1 MKTKLLHP
9 IARLLLAILMCLPI
23 CGSHAFAQEAES
35 YAVFDE
41 ATNTLTFKH
50 DTNKPTGAFALNEGD
65 NAPGWYKSNGYVSNA
80 NTIEKVVFDASF
92 ANARP
97 TSCCKWFFG
106 CTDLT
111 TIEGIEY
118 LNTENVTEMSG
129 MFCGCKALTML
140 DVSKFDTKNVQSM
153 SSMFWGCHALTTLD
167 ISNFDTQNVTEMS
180 GMFDG
185 CSALTTI
192 YASDKFVTTAC
203 KYDYNMFKGCTNL
216 VGAVPYDEY
225 KIGKEMANY
234 TTGYFTDIASKIAES
249 YAVFDKA
256 TNTLTFKHDTK
267 KPDGAFALNEGDN
280 APGWYKSNDDGSN
293 ANIIKKVVFDASFA
307 NARPTNCH
315 LWFYG
320 CKNLTTIEGIEY
332 LNTENVTSMS
342 LMFSGCSA
350 LTTLNLS
357 NFDTQSVTNMTGMF
371 SDCRALTT
379 LDVSNFN
386 TQNVTDMSF
395 MFFNCSAIT
404 TLDIA
409 KFDTKNVTD
418 MSFMFCS
425 DPALTTI
432 YASDKFVTTAC
443 KEDRNMF
450 TSCDNLVGAV
460 PYDENK
466 VGKEM
471 ANYTTGYFTD
481 IASKVAESYAVF
493 DEATNTLTFKHD
505 TQKPY
510 GAFALNEVE
519 NAPGWYKPND
529 DGSNANII
537 KKVVFDASFAN
548 ARPTSCCEWFNGCT
562 DLTTIEG
569 IEYLNTENVT
579 DMSGM
584 FWGCAALT
592 TLDVSHFDTQNVTN
606 MSYMFSDCS
615 ALTTLDVSNFNTQN
629 VTNMYYMFSNCS
641 ALTTL
646 DVSNFNT
653 QNVTDM
659 SGMFSDCRALTT
671 LDVSNFNTQ
680 NVTDMSYMFF
690 NCSAITT
697 LDIANFDTKNV
708 TDMSYMFYNCSALK
722 TLDVSNF
729 DTQNVTDMSWM
740 FYNNSAL
747 TTIYASDKFVTTACK
762 EDRNMFTSC
771 DNLVGAVTYNE
782 NKVGK
787 EMANYTTGYFTD
799 KASKVA
805 ESYAVFDEATNTLTF
820 KHDTKKPYGAFA
832 LNEGKNAPGWYKP
845 DGNRDNANII
855 KKVVFDASFANARP
869 TSCYEWFYRCGYLTD
884 IEGIE
889 YLNTEN
895 VTNMSEM
902 FSNCWALTTL
912 DLSNFDTKNVT
923 NMSYMFSNC
932 FALTTL
938 NVSNFDTQNVTDMS
952 NMFGSCYELT
962 TLDVSNFDTQNV
974 TNMGGM
980 FRGCGA
986 LKTLDVSHFDTQ
998 NVTNMSEMFMGCSAL
1013 TTLDISSFD
1022 TKNVTD
1028 MSNMFWGC
1036 AALTTLDVSNFDTQ
1050 NVTNMSWMFSYDT
1063 ALTTIYASD
1072 KFVTTAC
1079 KEDRNMFTS
1088 CDNLVGAV
1096 PYNENKVGKE
1106 MANYTTGYFTD
1117 KAATGIDAPTV
1128 SDDTAA
1134 EYYDLQG
1141 RRLNA
1146 PQKGVNIVKRGKKTT
1161 KMLVK

>member
-9 IARLLLAILMCLPI
+9 IARLLLAILMYLPI
-23 CGSHAFAQEAES
+23 YGSHAFAQEAES
-35 YAVFDE
+35 YAVFDK

-249 YAVFDKA
+249 YAVFDEA
-256 TNTLTFKHDTK
+256 TNTLTFKHDTN
-267 KPDGAFALNEGDN
+267 KPDGAFALNEGEN
-280 APGWYKSNDDGSN
+280 LPNWYRTDFYGNNSLS
-293 ANIIKKVVFDASFA
+293 IKKVVFDASFA
-307 NARPTNCH
+307 NARPTSCYRWFFNCK
-315 LWFYG
+315 Y
-320 CKNLTTIEGIEY
+320 LTTIEGIEY
-332 LNTENVTSMS
+332 LNTENVTNMS
-342 LMFSGCSA
+342 GMFWGCAALTTLDVSHFDTQNVTDMSYMFSSCSA
-350 LTTLNLS
+350 LTTLDVSKFDTKNVTNMSYMFSNCKALTILDVSKFDTKNVTNMSYMFSSCSALTTLDVSKFDTKNVTDMNYMFYQCSVLTTLDVS
-357 NFDTQSVTNMTGMF
+357 NFDTKNVTDMDGMF
-371 SDCRALTT
+371 CDCDALTT
-379 LDVSNFN
+379 LDVSNFDTRN
-386 TQNVTDMSF
+386 VTNMNSMFYSCSALTTLDLSNFDTQNVTNMSY
-395 MFFNCSAIT
+395 MFSNCPALT
-404 TLDIA
+404 TLDVSN
-409 KFDTKNVTD
+409 FDTKNVTD
-418 MSFMFCS
+418 MSWMFS
-425 DPALTTI
+425 FNPALTTI

-443 KEDRNMF
+443 EFDDCMF
-450 TSCDNLVGAV
+450 EECANLVGAV

-505 TQKPY
+505 TNKPD
-510 GAFALNEVE
+510 GAFALNEGE
-519 NAPGWYKPND
+519 NLPGWYKFD
-529 DGSNANII
+529 DNNHSHNANII
-537 KKVVFDASFAN
+537 KKVIFDASFAN
-548 ARPTSCCEWFNGCT
+548 ARPTSCYNWFYGCT
-562 DLTTIEG
+562 YLTTIEG

-579 DMSGM
+579 
-584 FWGCAALT
+584 
-592 TLDVSHFDTQNVTN
+592 N
-606 MSYMFSDCS
+606 MSWMFSECS
-615 ALTTLDVSNFNTQN
+615 ALTTLDVSNFDTKNVMEMSYMFGSCTKLKTLDVSSFNTQN
-629 VTNMYYMFSNCS
+629 VTDMNWMFSYCSVLTTLDLSNFDTKNVTDMSGMFSNCS

-646 DVSNFNT
+646 DLSSFET

-659 SGMFSDCRALTT
+659 SRMFKD
-671 LDVSNFNTQ
+671 
-680 NVTDMSYMFF
+680 
-690 NCSAITT
+690 
-697 LDIANFDTKNV
+697 
-708 TDMSYMFYNCSALK
+708 CSALT

-729 DTQNVTDMSWM
+729 DTQNVTDMSRM
-740 FYNNSAL
+740 FNDCSALTTLDVSNFDTQNVTDMSRMFKSCSAL
-747 TTIYASDKFVTTACK
+747 TTIYASDKFVTTACE
-762 EDRNMFTSC
+762 EDENMFAEC
-771 DNLVGAVTYNE
+771 ANLVGAI
-782 NKVGK
+782 
-787 EMANYTTGYFTD
+787 
-799 KASKVA
+799 
-805 ESYAVFDEATNTLTF
+805 
-820 KHDTKKPYGAFA
+820 PY
-832 LNEGKNAPGWYKP
+832 
-845 DGNRDNANII
+845 D
-855 KKVVFDASFANARP
+855 
-869 TSCYEWFYRCGYLTD
+869 
-884 IEGIE
+884 
-889 YLNTEN
+889 
-895 VTNMSEM
+895 
-902 FSNCWALTTL
+902 
-912 DLSNFDTKNVT
+912 
-923 NMSYMFSNC
+923 
-932 FALTTL
+932 
-938 NVSNFDTQNVTDMS
+938 
-952 NMFGSCYELT
+952 
-962 TLDVSNFDTQNV
+962 
-974 TNMGGM
+974 
-980 FRGCGA
+980 
-986 LKTLDVSHFDTQ
+986 
-998 NVTNMSEMFMGCSAL
+998 
-1013 TTLDISSFD
+1013 
-1022 TKNVTD
+1022 
-1028 MSNMFWGC
+1028 
-1036 AALTTLDVSNFDTQ
+1036 
-1050 NVTNMSWMFSYDT
+1050 
-1063 ALTTIYASD
+1063 
-1072 KFVTTAC
+1072 
-1079 KEDRNMFTS
+1079 
-1088 CDNLVGAV
+1088 
-1096 PYNENKVGKE
+1096 ENKVGKE

>member
-50 DTNKPTGAFALNEGD
+50 DTNKPAGAFALNEG
-65 NAPGWYKSNGYVSNA
+65 K
-80 NTIEKVVFDASF
+80 
-92 ANARP
+92 
-97 TSCCKWFFG
+97 
-106 CTDLT
+106 
-111 TIEGIEY
+111 
-118 LNTENVTEMSG
+118 
-129 MFCGCKALTML
+129 
-140 DVSKFDTKNVQSM
+140 
-153 SSMFWGCHALTTLD
+153 
-167 ISNFDTQNVTEMS
+167 
-180 GMFDG
+180 
-185 CSALTTI
+185 
-192 YASDKFVTTAC
+192 
-203 KYDYNMFKGCTNL
+203 
-216 VGAVPYDEY
+216 
-225 KIGKEMANY
+225 
-234 TTGYFTDIASKIAES
+234 
-249 YAVFDKA
+249 
-256 TNTLTFKHDTK
+256 
-267 KPDGAFALNEGDN
+267 N

-443 KEDRNMF
+443 EVDENMF
-450 TSCDNLVGAV
+450 AECVNLVGAV
-460 PYDENK
+460 PYNENK
-466 VGKEM
+466 LGKEM

-505 TQKPY
+505 TKKPA
-510 GAFALNEVE
+510 GAFALNEGE
-519 NAPGWYKPND
+519 NLPGWYKFD
-529 DGSNANII
+529 DNNHSHNANII
-537 KKVVFDASFAN
+537 KKVIFDTSFAN
-548 ARPTSCCEWFNGCT
+548 ARPTSCYNWFYGCT

-579 DMSGM
+579 
-584 FWGCAALT
+584 
-592 TLDVSHFDTQNVTN
+592 N
-606 MSYMFSDCS
+606 MSWMFSECS
-615 ALTTLDVSNFNTQN
+615 ALTTLDVSNFDTKNVMEMSYMFGSCTKLKTLDVSSFNTQN
-629 VTNMYYMFSNCS
+629 VTDMNWMFSYCSVLTTLDLSNFDTKNVTDMNGMFSNCS

-646 DVSNFNT
+646 DLSSFKT

-659 SGMFSDCRALTT
+659 SRMFKD
-671 LDVSNFNTQ
+671 
-680 NVTDMSYMFF
+680 
-690 NCSAITT
+690 
-697 LDIANFDTKNV
+697 
-708 TDMSYMFYNCSALK
+708 CSALT

-729 DTQNVTDMSWM
+729 DTQNVTDMSRM
-740 FYNNSAL
+740 FNDCSAL
-747 TTIYASDKFVTTACK
+747 TTIYASDKFVTTACE
-762 EDRNMFTSC
+762 EDENMFAEC
-771 DNLVGAVTYNE
+771 ANLVGAIPYDE
-782 NKVGK
+782 NK
-787 EMANYTTGYFTD
+787 M
-799 KASKVA
+799 
-805 ESYAVFDEATNTLTF
+805 
-820 KHDTKKPYGAFA
+820 
-832 LNEGKNAPGWYKP
+832 
-845 DGNRDNANII
+845 
-855 KKVVFDASFANARP
+855 
-869 TSCYEWFYRCGYLTD
+869 
-884 IEGIE
+884 
-889 YLNTEN
+889 
-895 VTNMSEM
+895 
-902 FSNCWALTTL
+902 
-912 DLSNFDTKNVT
+912 
-923 NMSYMFSNC
+923 
-932 FALTTL
+932 
-938 NVSNFDTQNVTDMS
+938 
-952 NMFGSCYELT
+952 
-962 TLDVSNFDTQNV
+962 
-974 TNMGGM
+974 
-980 FRGCGA
+980 
-986 LKTLDVSHFDTQ
+986 
-998 NVTNMSEMFMGCSAL
+998 
-1013 TTLDISSFD
+1013 
-1022 TKNVTD
+1022 
-1028 MSNMFWGC
+1028 
-1036 AALTTLDVSNFDTQ
+1036 
-1050 NVTNMSWMFSYDT
+1050 
-1063 ALTTIYASD
+1063 
-1072 KFVTTAC
+1072 
-1079 KEDRNMFTS
+1079 
-1088 CDNLVGAV
+1088 
-1096 PYNENKVGKE
+1096 GKE

>member
-50 DTNKPTGAFALNEGD
+50 DTNKPTGAFALNEGY

-249 YAVFDKA
+249 YAVFDEA
-256 TNTLTFKHDTK
+256 TNTLTFKHDTN
-267 KPDGAFALNEGDN
+267 KPYGAFALNEGDN
-280 APGWYKSNDDGSN
+280 APGWYKPNNDGSN

-307 NARPTNCH
+307 NARPTSCYK
-315 LWFYG
+315 WFYD
-320 CKNLTTIEGIEY
+320 CTNLTTIEGIEY
-332 LNTENVTSMS
+332 LNTENVTNMGW
-342 LMFSGCSA
+342 MFSNCEA
-350 LTTLNLS
+350 LTILDVS
-357 NFDTQSVTNMTGMF
+357 NFDTKNVTNMRYMF
-371 SDCRALTT
+371 SICFALTT
-379 LDVSNFN
+379 LDVSNFD
-386 TQNVTDMSF
+386 TQNVTNMSN
-395 MFFNCSAIT
+395 MFSDCSALT
-404 TLDIA
+404 TLDLSN
-409 KFDTKNVTD
+409 FDTKNVTD
-418 MSFMFCS
+418 MSWMFS
-425 DPALTTI
+425 FDTALITI
-432 YASDKFVTTAC
+432 YASNKFVTTAC
-443 KEDRNMF
+443 EKGQNMF
-450 TSCDNLVGAV
+450 KDCTNLVGAV

-466 VGKEM
+466 RGKEM
-471 ANYTTGYFTD
+471 ANCTTGYFTD

-505 TQKPY
+505 TNKPA
-510 GAFALNEVE
+510 GAFALNEIE

-584 FWGCAALT
+584 FWGCRALT

-606 MSYMFSDCS
+606 MSYMLSDCS
-615 ALTTLDVSNFNTQN
+615 ALTTLDVSHLDTQN
-629 VTNMYYMFSNCS
+629 VTNMYYMFSGCS

-659 SGMFSDCRALTT
+659 SGMFSDCSALTT
-671 LDVSNFNTQ
+671 LDVSNLNTQ

-690 NCSAITT
+690 YCSAITT

-708 TDMSYMFYNCSALK
+708 TDMSYMFNDCSALK

-740 FYNNSAL
+740 FYDCKAL
-747 TTIYASDKFVTTACK
+747 TTIYTSDKFVTTACEK
-762 EDRNMFTSC
+762 DKNMFADCT
-771 DNLVGAVTYNE
+771 
-782 NKVGK
+782 
-787 EMANYTTGYFTD
+787 
-799 KASKVA
+799 
-805 ESYAVFDEATNTLTF
+805 
-820 KHDTKKPYGAFA
+820 
-832 LNEGKNAPGWYKP
+832 
-845 DGNRDNANII
+845 
-855 KKVVFDASFANARP
+855 
-869 TSCYEWFYRCGYLTD
+869 
-884 IEGIE
+884 
-889 YLNTEN
+889 
-895 VTNMSEM
+895 
-902 FSNCWALTTL
+902 
-912 DLSNFDTKNVT
+912 
-923 NMSYMFSNC
+923 
-932 FALTTL
+932 
-938 NVSNFDTQNVTDMS
+938 
-952 NMFGSCYELT
+952 
-962 TLDVSNFDTQNV
+962 
-974 TNMGGM
+974 
-980 FRGCGA
+980 
-986 LKTLDVSHFDTQ
+986 
-998 NVTNMSEMFMGCSAL
+998 
-1013 TTLDISSFD
+1013 
-1022 TKNVTD
+1022 
-1028 MSNMFWGC
+1028 
-1036 AALTTLDVSNFDTQ
+1036 
-1050 NVTNMSWMFSYDT
+1050 
-1063 ALTTIYASD
+1063 
-1072 KFVTTAC
+1072 
-1079 KEDRNMFTS
+1079 
-1088 CDNLVGAV
+1088 NLVGAV
-1096 PYNENKVGKE
+1096 PYDENKVGKE

-1161 KMLVK
+1161 KVLVK

>member
-50 DTNKPTGAFALNEGD
+50 DTNKPAGAFALNEGD
-65 NAPGWYKSNGYVSNA
+65 NAPGWYKPNDDGSNA
-80 NTIEKVVFDASF
+80 NIIKKVVFDASF

-97 TSCCKWFFG
+97 TSCYEWFFG

-118 LNTENVTEMSG
+118 LNTENVTDMSG
-129 MFCGCKALTML
+129 MFYGCSALTTL
-140 DVSKFDTKNVQSM
+140 DVSNFDTKNVTNM
-153 SSMFWGCHALTTLD
+153 SNMFHWCLALTTLDVSNFDTKNVTNMRGMFYNCHALTTLNV
-167 ISNFDTQNVTEMS
+167 SNFDTQNVTNMS
-180 GMFDG
+180 NMFSV
-185 CSALTTI
+185 CSALTTLDVSNFDTKNVTDMSWMFSFNPALTTI

-203 KYDYNMFKGCTNL
+203 EKGQNMFKDCANL
-216 VGAVPYDEY
+216 VGAIPYDEN
-225 KIGKEMANY
+225 KVGKEMANY
-234 TTGYFTDIASKIAES
+234 TTGYFTDIASKVVES
-249 YAVFDKA
+249 YAVFDEA
-256 TNTLTFKHDTK
+256 TNTLTFKHDTQK
-267 KPDGAFALNEGDN
+267 TDGAFALNEGDN

-443 KEDRNMF
+443 EEDENMF
-450 TSCDNLVGAV
+450 AECVNLVGAV

-466 VGKEM
+466 LGKEM

-505 TQKPY
+505 TNKPD
-510 GAFALNEVE
+510 GAFALNEGE
-519 NAPGWYKPND
+519 NLPGWYKFD
-529 DGSNANII
+529 DNNHSHNANII
-537 KKVVFDASFAN
+537 KKVIFDTSFAN
-548 ARPTSCCEWFNGCT
+548 ARPTSCYNWFYGCT

-579 DMSGM
+579 
-584 FWGCAALT
+584 
-592 TLDVSHFDTQNVTN
+592 N
-606 MSYMFSDCS
+606 MSWMFSECS
-615 ALTTLDVSNFNTQN
+615 ALTTLDVSNFDTKNVMEMSYMFGSCTKLKTLDVSSFNTQN
-629 VTNMYYMFSNCS
+629 VTDMNWMFSYCSALTTLDLSNFDTKNVTDMSGMFSNCS

-646 DVSNFNT
+646 DLSSFET

-659 SGMFSDCRALTT
+659 SRMFKSC
-671 LDVSNFNTQ
+671 
-680 NVTDMSYMFF
+680 
-690 NCSAITT
+690 
-697 LDIANFDTKNV
+697 
-708 TDMSYMFYNCSALK
+708 
-722 TLDVSNF
+722 
-729 DTQNVTDMSWM
+729 
-740 FYNNSAL
+740 SAL
-747 TTIYASDKFVTTACK
+747 TTIYASDKFVTTAC
-762 EDRNMFTSC
+762 EEAENMF
-771 DNLVGAVTYNE
+771 
-782 NKVGK
+782 
-787 EMANYTTGYFTD
+787 
-799 KASKVA
+799 A
-805 ESYAVFDEATNTLTF
+805 E
-820 KHDTKKPYGAFA
+820 
-832 LNEGKNAPGWYKP
+832 
-845 DGNRDNANII
+845 
-855 KKVVFDASFANARP
+855 
-869 TSCYEWFYRCGYLTD
+869 
-884 IEGIE
+884 
-889 YLNTEN
+889 
-895 VTNMSEM
+895 
-902 FSNCWALTTL
+902 
-912 DLSNFDTKNVT
+912 
-923 NMSYMFSNC
+923 
-932 FALTTL
+932 
-938 NVSNFDTQNVTDMS
+938 
-952 NMFGSCYELT
+952 
-962 TLDVSNFDTQNV
+962 
-974 TNMGGM
+974 
-980 FRGCGA
+980 
-986 LKTLDVSHFDTQ
+986 
-998 NVTNMSEMFMGCSAL
+998 
-1013 TTLDISSFD
+1013 
-1022 TKNVTD
+1022 
-1028 MSNMFWGC
+1028 C
-1036 AALTTLDVSNFDTQ
+1036 A
-1050 NVTNMSWMFSYDT
+1050 
-1063 ALTTIYASD
+1063 
-1072 KFVTTAC
+1072 
-1079 KEDRNMFTS
+1079 
-1088 CDNLVGAV
+1088 NLVGAV
-1096 PYNENKVGKE
+1096 PYDENKLGKE

>member
-1 MKTKLLHP
+1 
-9 IARLLLAILMCLPI
+9 
-23 CGSHAFAQEAES
+23 
-35 YAVFDE
+35 
-41 ATNTLTFKH
+41 
-50 DTNKPTGAFALNEGD
+50 
-65 NAPGWYKSNGYVSNA
+65 
-80 NTIEKVVFDASF
+80 
-92 ANARP
+92 
-97 TSCCKWFFG
+97 
-106 CTDLT
+106 
-111 TIEGIEY
+111 
-118 LNTENVTEMSG
+118 MSG

-153 SSMFWGCHALTTLD
+153 SSMFWGCHALTTLN

-249 YAVFDKA
+249 YAVFDEA
-256 TNTLTFKHDTK
+256 TNTLTFKRDTN
-267 KPDGAFALNEGDN
+267 KPAGAFALNEGDN
-280 APGWYKSNDDGSN
+280 APGWYKPNADG
-293 ANIIKKVVFDASFA
+293 D
-307 NARPTNCH
+307 
-315 LWFYG
+315 
-320 CKNLTTIEGIEY
+320 
-332 LNTENVTSMS
+332 NT
-342 LMFSGCSA
+342 
-350 LTTLNLS
+350 
-357 NFDTQSVTNMTGMF
+357 
-371 SDCRALTT
+371 
-379 LDVSNFN
+379 
-386 TQNVTDMSF
+386 
-395 MFFNCSAIT
+395 
-404 TLDIA
+404 
-409 KFDTKNVTD
+409 
-418 MSFMFCS
+418 
-425 DPALTTI
+425 
-432 YASDKFVTTAC
+432 
-443 KEDRNMF
+443 
-450 TSCDNLVGAV
+450 
-460 PYDENK
+460 
-466 VGKEM
+466 
-471 ANYTTGYFTD
+471 
-481 IASKVAESYAVF
+481 
-493 DEATNTLTFKHD
+493 
-505 TQKPY
+505 
-510 GAFALNEVE
+510 
-519 NAPGWYKPND
+519 
-529 DGSNANII
+529 NII

-584 FWGCAALT
+584 FWGCYALT

-606 MSYMFSDCS
+606 MYYMFSDCS

-629 VTNMYYMFSNCS
+629 VTY
-641 ALTTL
+641 
-646 DVSNFNT
+646 
-653 QNVTDM
+653 M

-680 NVTDMSYMFF
+680 NVTDMSGMFYDCSALTTLDVSNFNTQNVTNMYYMFF

-708 TDMSYMFYNCSALK
+708 TDMSYMFNNCSALK

-729 DTQNVTDMSWM
+729 DTKNVTDMNYMFSGCKALTTLDVSNFDTQNVTSMSNMFNNCSALTTLDVSNFDTKNVTNMGWM
-740 FYNNSAL
+740 FCNNYAL
-747 TTIYASDKFVTTACK
+747 TTIYASDKFVTTACE
-762 EDRNMFTSC
+762 EDENMFAEC
-771 DNLVGAVTYNE
+771 ANLVGAIPYDE

-799 KASKVA
+799 IASKVA

-820 KHDTKKPYGAFA
+820 KHDTNKPDGAFA
-832 LNEGKNAPGWYKP
+832 LNEGENLPGWYKF
-845 DGNRDNANII
+845 DDNNHSHNANII
-855 KKVVFDASFANARP
+855 KKVIFDASFANARP
-869 TSCYEWFYRCGYLTD
+869 TSCYNWFYGCTDLTT

-895 VTNMSEM
+895 VTNMSWM
-902 FSNCWALTTL
+902 FSECSALTTLDVSNFDTKNVMEMSYMFGSCTKLKTLDVSSFNTQNVTDMNWMFSYCSALTTL

-923 NMSYMFSNC
+923 DMNGMFSNC
-932 FALTTL
+932 SALTTL
-938 NVSNFDTQNVTDMS
+938 DLSSFETQNVTDMS
-952 NMFGSCYELT
+952 RMFKSC
-962 TLDVSNFDTQNV
+962 S
-974 TNMGGM
+974 
-980 FRGCGA
+980 
-986 LKTLDVSHFDTQ
+986 
-998 NVTNMSEMFMGCSAL
+998 
-1013 TTLDISSFD
+1013 
-1022 TKNVTD
+1022 
-1028 MSNMFWGC
+1028 
-1036 AALTTLDVSNFDTQ
+1036 
-1050 NVTNMSWMFSYDT
+1050 

-1079 KEDRNMFTS
+1079 EEDENMFADCT
-1088 CDNLVGAV
+1088 NLVGAI
-1096 PYNENKVGKE
+1096 PYDENNVGKE

>member
-50 DTNKPTGAFALNEGD
+50 DTNKPAGAFALNEG
-65 NAPGWYKSNGYVSNA
+65 K
-80 NTIEKVVFDASF
+80 
-92 ANARP
+92 
-97 TSCCKWFFG
+97 
-106 CTDLT
+106 
-111 TIEGIEY
+111 
-118 LNTENVTEMSG
+118 
-129 MFCGCKALTML
+129 
-140 DVSKFDTKNVQSM
+140 
-153 SSMFWGCHALTTLD
+153 
-167 ISNFDTQNVTEMS
+167 
-180 GMFDG
+180 
-185 CSALTTI
+185 
-192 YASDKFVTTAC
+192 
-203 KYDYNMFKGCTNL
+203 
-216 VGAVPYDEY
+216 
-225 KIGKEMANY
+225 
-234 TTGYFTDIASKIAES
+234 
-249 YAVFDKA
+249 
-256 TNTLTFKHDTK
+256 
-267 KPDGAFALNEGDN
+267 N

-307 NARPTNCH
+307 NACPTNCH

-418 MSFMFCS
+418 MSLMFCS

-443 KEDRNMF
+443 EEDENMF
-450 TSCDNLVGAV
+450 AECVNLVGAV

-505 TQKPY
+505 TNKPD
-510 GAFALNEVE
+510 GAFALNEGE
-519 NAPGWYKPND
+519 NLPGWYKFD
-529 DGSNANII
+529 DNNHSHNANII
-537 KKVVFDASFAN
+537 KKVIFDTSFAN
-548 ARPTSCCEWFNGCT
+548 ARPTSCYNWFYGCT

-579 DMSGM
+579 
-584 FWGCAALT
+584 
-592 TLDVSHFDTQNVTN
+592 N
-606 MSYMFSDCS
+606 MSWMFSECS
-615 ALTTLDVSNFNTQN
+615 ALTTLDVSNFDTKNVMEMSYMFGSCTKLKTLDVSSFNTQN
-629 VTNMYYMFSNCS
+629 VTDMNWMFSYCSALTTLDLSNFDTKNVTDMNGMFSNCS

-646 DVSNFNT
+646 DLSSFET

-659 SGMFSDCRALTT
+659 SRMFKDC
-671 LDVSNFNTQ
+671 
-680 NVTDMSYMFF
+680 
-690 NCSAITT
+690 
-697 LDIANFDTKNV
+697 
-708 TDMSYMFYNCSALK
+708 
-722 TLDVSNF
+722 
-729 DTQNVTDMSWM
+729 
-740 FYNNSAL
+740 SAL
-747 TTIYASDKFVTTACK
+747 TTIYASDKFVTTACE
-762 EDRNMFTSC
+762 EDENMFADCT
-771 DNLVGAVTYNE
+771 
-782 NKVGK
+782 
-787 EMANYTTGYFTD
+787 
-799 KASKVA
+799 
-805 ESYAVFDEATNTLTF
+805 
-820 KHDTKKPYGAFA
+820 
-832 LNEGKNAPGWYKP
+832 
-845 DGNRDNANII
+845 
-855 KKVVFDASFANARP
+855 
-869 TSCYEWFYRCGYLTD
+869 
-884 IEGIE
+884 
-889 YLNTEN
+889 
-895 VTNMSEM
+895 
-902 FSNCWALTTL
+902 
-912 DLSNFDTKNVT
+912 
-923 NMSYMFSNC
+923 
-932 FALTTL
+932 
-938 NVSNFDTQNVTDMS
+938 
-952 NMFGSCYELT
+952 
-962 TLDVSNFDTQNV
+962 
-974 TNMGGM
+974 
-980 FRGCGA
+980 
-986 LKTLDVSHFDTQ
+986 
-998 NVTNMSEMFMGCSAL
+998 
-1013 TTLDISSFD
+1013 
-1022 TKNVTD
+1022 
-1028 MSNMFWGC
+1028 
-1036 AALTTLDVSNFDTQ
+1036 
-1050 NVTNMSWMFSYDT
+1050 
-1063 ALTTIYASD
+1063 
-1072 KFVTTAC
+1072 
-1079 KEDRNMFTS
+1079 
-1088 CDNLVGAV
+1088 NLVGAV
-1096 PYNENKVGKE
+1096 PYDENKVGKE

>member
-9 IARLLLAILMCLPI
+9 IARLVLAILMCLPI

-50 DTNKPTGAFALNEGD
+50 DTNKPTGAFALNEGY

-203 KYDYNMFKGCTNL
+203 KYDYNMFEGCTNL

-267 KPDGAFALNEGDN
+267 KPDGAFALNEGEN
-280 APGWYKSNDDGSN
+280 TPGWYKPNDDGSN
-293 ANIIKKVVFDASFA
+293 ANIIKKVIFDASFA
-307 NARPTNCH
+307 NARPTSCYK
-315 LWFYG
+315 WFCG
-320 CKNLTTIEGIEY
+320 CQDLTNIEGIEY
-332 LNTENVTSMS
+332 LNTENVTNMNG
-342 LMFSGCSA
+342 MFYACLA
-350 LTTLNLS
+350 LTTLDIANFDTKNVTNMSHMFNGCYTLTTLDVS
-357 NFDTQSVTNMTGMF
+357 NFDTQKVTNMSGMF
-371 SDCRALTT
+371 WNCAALTTLDVSHFDTQNVTDMDGMFCNCYALTTLDIASFDTQNVTDMNYMFNGCRALTT
-379 LDVSNFN
+379 LDVSNFD
-386 TQNVTDMSF
+386 TQNVTNMGY
-395 MFFNCSAIT
+395 MFGSCYKLT
-404 TLDIA
+404 TLDVSN
-409 KFDTKNVTD
+409 FDTKNVTD
-418 MSFMFCS
+418 MSWMFS
-425 DPALTTI
+425 FDPALTTI
-432 YASDKFVTTAC
+432 YTSDKFVTTAC
-443 KEDRNMF
+443 EEDENMF
-450 TSCDNLVGAV
+450 AECANLVGAV

-466 VGKEM
+466 LGKEM

-505 TQKPY
+505 TNKPT
-510 GAFALNEVE
+510 GAFALNEGK
-519 NAPGWYKPND
+519 NLPGWYKFD
-529 DGSNANII
+529 DNNHSHNANII
-537 KKVVFDASFAN
+537 KKVIFDTSFAN
-548 ARPTSCCEWFNGCT
+548 ARPTSCYNWFYGCT

-579 DMSGM
+579 
-584 FWGCAALT
+584 
-592 TLDVSHFDTQNVTN
+592 N
-606 MSYMFSDCS
+606 MSWMFSECS
-615 ALTTLDVSNFNTQN
+615 ALTTLDVSNFDTKNVMEMSYMFGSCTKLKTLDVSSFNTQN
-629 VTNMYYMFSNCS
+629 VTDMNWMFSYCSVLTTLDLSNFDTKNVTDMNGMFSNCS

-646 DVSNFNT
+646 DLSSFET

-659 SGMFSDCRALTT
+659 SRMFKD
-671 LDVSNFNTQ
+671 
-680 NVTDMSYMFF
+680 
-690 NCSAITT
+690 
-697 LDIANFDTKNV
+697 
-708 TDMSYMFYNCSALK
+708 CSALT

-729 DTQNVTDMSWM
+729 DTQNVTDMSRM
-740 FYNNSAL
+740 FKGCRALTTLDVSSFETQNVTDMSRMFKSCSAL
-747 TTIYASDKFVTTACK
+747 TTIYASDKFVTTACE
-762 EDRNMFTSC
+762 EDENMFAEC
-771 DNLVGAVTYNE
+771 ANLVGAI
-782 NKVGK
+782 
-787 EMANYTTGYFTD
+787 
-799 KASKVA
+799 
-805 ESYAVFDEATNTLTF
+805 
-820 KHDTKKPYGAFA
+820 PY
-832 LNEGKNAPGWYKP
+832 
-845 DGNRDNANII
+845 D
-855 KKVVFDASFANARP
+855 
-869 TSCYEWFYRCGYLTD
+869 
-884 IEGIE
+884 
-889 YLNTEN
+889 
-895 VTNMSEM
+895 
-902 FSNCWALTTL
+902 
-912 DLSNFDTKNVT
+912 
-923 NMSYMFSNC
+923 
-932 FALTTL
+932 
-938 NVSNFDTQNVTDMS
+938 
-952 NMFGSCYELT
+952 
-962 TLDVSNFDTQNV
+962 
-974 TNMGGM
+974 
-980 FRGCGA
+980 
-986 LKTLDVSHFDTQ
+986 
-998 NVTNMSEMFMGCSAL
+998 
-1013 TTLDISSFD
+1013 
-1022 TKNVTD
+1022 
-1028 MSNMFWGC
+1028 
-1036 AALTTLDVSNFDTQ
+1036 
-1050 NVTNMSWMFSYDT
+1050 
-1063 ALTTIYASD
+1063 
-1072 KFVTTAC
+1072 
-1079 KEDRNMFTS
+1079 
-1088 CDNLVGAV
+1088 
-1096 PYNENKVGKE
+1096 ENKVGKE

>member
-50 DTNKPTGAFALNEGD
+50 DTKKPAGAFALNE
-65 NAPGWYKSNGYVSNA
+65 V
-80 NTIEKVVFDASF
+80 E
-92 ANARP
+92 
-97 TSCCKWFFG
+97 
-106 CTDLT
+106 
-111 TIEGIEY
+111 
-118 LNTENVTEMSG
+118 
-129 MFCGCKALTML
+129 
-140 DVSKFDTKNVQSM
+140 
-153 SSMFWGCHALTTLD
+153 
-167 ISNFDTQNVTEMS
+167 
-180 GMFDG
+180 
-185 CSALTTI
+185 
-192 YASDKFVTTAC
+192 
-203 KYDYNMFKGCTNL
+203 
-216 VGAVPYDEY
+216 
-225 KIGKEMANY
+225 
-234 TTGYFTDIASKIAES
+234 
-249 YAVFDKA
+249 
-256 TNTLTFKHDTK
+256 
-267 KPDGAFALNEGDN
+267 N

-307 NARPTNCH
+307 NARPTSCCE
-315 LWFYG
+315 WFNG
-320 CKNLTTIEGIEY
+320 CTDLTTIEGSEY
-332 LNTENVTSMS
+332 LNTENVTDMS
-342 LMFSGCSA
+342 GMFWGCAALTTLDVSHFDTQNVTNMSYMFSDCSA
-350 LTTLNLS
+350 LTTLDVS
-357 NFDTQSVTNMTGMF
+357 NFNTQNVTNMYYMFSNCSALTTLDVSNFNTQNVTDMSGMF

-443 KEDRNMF
+443 EKGQNMF
-450 TSCDNLVGAV
+450 KDCANLVGAV

-505 TQKPY
+505 TKKPA

-519 NAPGWYKPND
+519 NAPGWYKSND

-569 IEYLNTENVT
+569 SEYLNTENVT

-708 TDMSYMFYNCSALK
+708 TDMSYMFYNCSALT

-787 EMANYTTGYFTD
+787 EMANY
-799 KASKVA
+799 A
-805 ESYAVFDEATNTLTF
+805 
-820 KHDTKKPYGAFA
+820 
-832 LNEGKNAPGWYKP
+832 
-845 DGNRDNANII
+845 
-855 KKVVFDASFANARP
+855 
-869 TSCYEWFYRCGYLTD
+869 
-884 IEGIE
+884 
-889 YLNTEN
+889 
-895 VTNMSEM
+895 
-902 FSNCWALTTL
+902 
-912 DLSNFDTKNVT
+912 
-923 NMSYMFSNC
+923 
-932 FALTTL
+932 
-938 NVSNFDTQNVTDMS
+938 
-952 NMFGSCYELT
+952 
-962 TLDVSNFDTQNV
+962 
-974 TNMGGM
+974 
-980 FRGCGA
+980 
-986 LKTLDVSHFDTQ
+986 
-998 NVTNMSEMFMGCSAL
+998 
-1013 TTLDISSFD
+1013 
-1022 TKNVTD
+1022 
-1028 MSNMFWGC
+1028 
-1036 AALTTLDVSNFDTQ
+1036 
-1050 NVTNMSWMFSYDT
+1050 
-1063 ALTTIYASD
+1063 
-1072 KFVTTAC
+1072 
-1079 KEDRNMFTS
+1079 
-1088 CDNLVGAV
+1088 
-1096 PYNENKVGKE
+1096 
-1106 MANYTTGYFTD
+1106 TGYFTD

-1141 RRLNA
+1141 RRLSA

>member
-9 IARLLLAILMCLPI
+9 IARLVLAILMCLPI

-50 DTNKPTGAFALNEGD
+50 DTNKPTGAFALNEGY

-92 ANARP
+92 ANACP

-256 TNTLTFKHDTK
+256 TNTLTFKHDTN
-267 KPDGAFALNEGDN
+267 KPAGAFALNEGEN
-280 APGWYKSNDDGSN
+280 TPGWYKPNDDGSN
-293 ANIIKKVVFDASFA
+293 ANIIKKVIFDASFA
-307 NARPTNCH
+307 NARPTSCYK
-315 LWFYG
+315 WFCG
-320 CKNLTTIEGIEY
+320 CQDLTNIEGIEY
-332 LNTENVTSMS
+332 LNTENVTNMNG
-342 LMFSGCSA
+342 MFYACLA
-350 LTTLNLS
+350 LTTLDIANFDTKNVTNMSHMFNGCYTLTTLDVS
-357 NFDTQSVTNMTGMF
+357 NFDTQKVTNMSGMFWNCAALTTLDVSHFDTQNVTDMDGMFCNCYALTTLDVSNFDTKNVTNMNGMF
-371 SDCRALTT
+371 SSCYALNTLDIANFDTQNVTDMNYMFNGCRALTT
-379 LDVSNFN
+379 LDVSNFD
-386 TQNVTDMSF
+386 TQNVTNMGY
-395 MFFNCSAIT
+395 MFCSCYKLT
-404 TLDIA
+404 TLDVSN
-409 KFDTKNVTD
+409 FDTKNVTD
-418 MSFMFCS
+418 MSWMFS
-425 DPALTTI
+425 FDPALTTI

-443 KEDRNMF
+443 EEDENMF
-450 TSCDNLVGAV
+450 AECVNLVGAV

-466 VGKEM
+466 LGKEM

-505 TQKPY
+505 TNKPA
-510 GAFALNEVE
+510 GAFALNEGE
-519 NAPGWYKPND
+519 NLPGWYKFD
-529 DGSNANII
+529 DNNHSHNANII
-537 KKVVFDASFAN
+537 KKVIFDTSFAN
-548 ARPTSCCEWFNGCT
+548 ARPTSCYNWFYGCT

-579 DMSGM
+579 
-584 FWGCAALT
+584 
-592 TLDVSHFDTQNVTN
+592 N
-606 MSYMFSDCS
+606 MSWMFSECS
-615 ALTTLDVSNFNTQN
+615 ALTTLDVSNFDTKNVMEMSYMFGSCTKLKTLDVSSFNTQN
-629 VTNMYYMFSNCS
+629 VTDMNWMFSYCSVLTTLDLSNFDTKNVTDMNGMFSNCS

-646 DVSNFNT
+646 DLSSFET

-659 SGMFSDCRALTT
+659 SRMFKSC
-671 LDVSNFNTQ
+671 
-680 NVTDMSYMFF
+680 
-690 NCSAITT
+690 
-697 LDIANFDTKNV
+697 
-708 TDMSYMFYNCSALK
+708 
-722 TLDVSNF
+722 
-729 DTQNVTDMSWM
+729 
-740 FYNNSAL
+740 SAL
-747 TTIYASDKFVTTACK
+747 TTIYASDKFVTTACE
-762 EDRNMFTSC
+762 EDENMFAEC
-771 DNLVGAVTYNE
+771 ANLVGAIPYDE
-782 NKVGK
+782 NK
-787 EMANYTTGYFTD
+787 M
-799 KASKVA
+799 
-805 ESYAVFDEATNTLTF
+805 
-820 KHDTKKPYGAFA
+820 
-832 LNEGKNAPGWYKP
+832 
-845 DGNRDNANII
+845 
-855 KKVVFDASFANARP
+855 
-869 TSCYEWFYRCGYLTD
+869 
-884 IEGIE
+884 
-889 YLNTEN
+889 
-895 VTNMSEM
+895 
-902 FSNCWALTTL
+902 
-912 DLSNFDTKNVT
+912 
-923 NMSYMFSNC
+923 
-932 FALTTL
+932 
-938 NVSNFDTQNVTDMS
+938 
-952 NMFGSCYELT
+952 
-962 TLDVSNFDTQNV
+962 
-974 TNMGGM
+974 
-980 FRGCGA
+980 
-986 LKTLDVSHFDTQ
+986 
-998 NVTNMSEMFMGCSAL
+998 
-1013 TTLDISSFD
+1013 
-1022 TKNVTD
+1022 
-1028 MSNMFWGC
+1028 
-1036 AALTTLDVSNFDTQ
+1036 
-1050 NVTNMSWMFSYDT
+1050 
-1063 ALTTIYASD
+1063 
-1072 KFVTTAC
+1072 
-1079 KEDRNMFTS
+1079 
-1088 CDNLVGAV
+1088 
-1096 PYNENKVGKE
+1096 GKE

>member
-50 DTNKPTGAFALNEGD
+50 DTNKPTGAFALNEGY

-249 YAVFDKA
+249 YAVFDEA
-256 TNTLTFKHDTK
+256 TNTLTFKHDTN
-267 KPDGAFALNEGDN
+267 KPAGAFALNEGDN

-418 MSFMFCS
+418 MSLMFCS

-443 KEDRNMF
+443 EVDENMF
-450 TSCDNLVGAV
+450 AECVNLVGAV

-466 VGKEM
+466 LGKEM

-493 DEATNTLTFKHD
+493 DESTNTLTFKHD
-505 TQKPY
+505 TNKPA
-510 GAFALNEVE
+510 GAFALNEGE
-519 NAPGWYKPND
+519 NLPGWYKFD
-529 DGSNANII
+529 DNNHSHNANII
-537 KKVVFDASFAN
+537 KKVIFDTSFAN
-548 ARPTSCCEWFNGCT
+548 ARPTSCYNWFYGCT

-579 DMSGM
+579 
-584 FWGCAALT
+584 
-592 TLDVSHFDTQNVTN
+592 N
-606 MSYMFSDCS
+606 MSWMFSECS
-615 ALTTLDVSNFNTQN
+615 ALTTLDVSNFDTKNVMEMSYMFGSCTKLKTLDVSSFNTQN
-629 VTNMYYMFSNCS
+629 VTDMNWMFSYCSVLTTLDLSNFDTKNVTDMSGMFSNCS

-646 DVSNFNT
+646 DLSSFET

-659 SGMFSDCRALTT
+659 SRMFKD
-671 LDVSNFNTQ
+671 
-680 NVTDMSYMFF
+680 
-690 NCSAITT
+690 
-697 LDIANFDTKNV
+697 
-708 TDMSYMFYNCSALK
+708 CSALT

-729 DTQNVTDMSWM
+729 DTQNVTDMSRM
-740 FYNNSAL
+740 FNDCSALTTLDLSSFETQNVTDMSRMFKSCSAL
-747 TTIYASDKFVTTACK
+747 TTIYASDKFVTTACE
-762 EDRNMFTSC
+762 EDENMFADC
-771 DNLVGAVTYNE
+771 ANLVGAIPYDE
-782 NKVGK
+782 NK
-787 EMANYTTGYFTD
+787 M
-799 KASKVA
+799 
-805 ESYAVFDEATNTLTF
+805 
-820 KHDTKKPYGAFA
+820 
-832 LNEGKNAPGWYKP
+832 
-845 DGNRDNANII
+845 
-855 KKVVFDASFANARP
+855 
-869 TSCYEWFYRCGYLTD
+869 
-884 IEGIE
+884 
-889 YLNTEN
+889 
-895 VTNMSEM
+895 
-902 FSNCWALTTL
+902 
-912 DLSNFDTKNVT
+912 
-923 NMSYMFSNC
+923 
-932 FALTTL
+932 
-938 NVSNFDTQNVTDMS
+938 
-952 NMFGSCYELT
+952 
-962 TLDVSNFDTQNV
+962 
-974 TNMGGM
+974 
-980 FRGCGA
+980 
-986 LKTLDVSHFDTQ
+986 
-998 NVTNMSEMFMGCSAL
+998 
-1013 TTLDISSFD
+1013 
-1022 TKNVTD
+1022 
-1028 MSNMFWGC
+1028 
-1036 AALTTLDVSNFDTQ
+1036 
-1050 NVTNMSWMFSYDT
+1050 
-1063 ALTTIYASD
+1063 
-1072 KFVTTAC
+1072 
-1079 KEDRNMFTS
+1079 
-1088 CDNLVGAV
+1088 
-1096 PYNENKVGKE
+1096 GKE

>member
-9 IARLLLAILMCLPI
+9 IARLVLAILMCLPI

-41 ATNTLTFKH
+41 ATNTLTFKR
-50 DTNKPTGAFALNEGD
+50 DTNKPAGAFALNEGD
-65 NAPGWYKSNGYVSNA
+65 NRPSWYKPKDNNPYQNA
-80 NTIEKVVFDASF
+80 NIIKKVIFDASF

-97 TSCCKWFFG
+97 TSCYEWFYTCG
-106 CTDLT
+106 SLTD
-111 TIEGIEY
+111 IEGIEY
-118 LNTENVTEMSG
+118 LNTTNVTDMSW
-129 MFCGCKALTML
+129 MFCGCRALTTL
-140 DVSKFDTKNVQSM
+140 DVSNFDTKNVTEM
-153 SSMFWGCHALTTLD
+153 REMFGFCGALTTLD
-167 ISNFDTQNVTEMS
+167 ISNFNTKNVTNMYGMFRGCDYLETLDLSNFNTQNVTDMMCMFNDCSALKTLDLSSFETQNVTNMGDMFNNCKALTTLDVSKFDTQNVTNMS
-180 GMFDG
+180 GMFSNCKALTTLDVSNFDTQNVTNMSGMFYNCNALTTLDVSNFDTKNVTKMYEMFCG
-185 CSALTTI
+185 CRALTTI
-192 YASDKFVTTAC
+192 YASEKFVTTAC
-203 KYDYNMFKGCTNL
+203 GRDWYWHMFADCANL
-216 VGAVPYDEY
+216 VGAVPYDGN
-225 KIGKEMANY
+225 KVDGDMANY
-234 TTGYFTDIASKIAES
+234 TTGYFTYKAPTET
-249 YAVFDKA
+249 YAVFDEA
-256 TNTLTFKHDTK
+256 TNTLTFKHDTN
-267 KPDGAFALNEGDN
+267 KPAGAFALNEGKN

-409 KFDTKNVTD
+409 RFDTKNVTN

-443 KEDRNMF
+443 EEAENMF
-450 TSCDNLVGAV
+450 AECANLVGAV

-505 TQKPY
+505 TKKPA
-510 GAFALNEVE
+510 GAFALNEGE
-519 NAPGWYKPND
+519 KLPGWYKFD
-529 DGSNANII
+529 DNNHSHNANII
-537 KKVVFDASFAN
+537 KKVIFDTSFAN
-548 ARPTSCCEWFNGCT
+548 ARPTSCYNWFYGCT

-579 DMSGM
+579 
-584 FWGCAALT
+584 
-592 TLDVSHFDTQNVTN
+592 N
-606 MSYMFSDCS
+606 MSWMFSECS
-615 ALTTLDVSNFNTQN
+615 ALTTLDVSNFDTKNVMEMSYMFGSCTKLKTLDVSSFNTQN
-629 VTNMYYMFSNCS
+629 VTDMNWMFSYCSVLTTLDLSNFDTKNVTDMNGMFSNCS

-646 DVSNFNT
+646 DLSSFKT

-659 SGMFSDCRALTT
+659 SRMFKD
-671 LDVSNFNTQ
+671 
-680 NVTDMSYMFF
+680 
-690 NCSAITT
+690 
-697 LDIANFDTKNV
+697 
-708 TDMSYMFYNCSALK
+708 CSALT

-729 DTQNVTDMSWM
+729 DTQNVTDMSRM
-740 FYNNSAL
+740 FNDCSALTTLDVSNFDTQNVTDMSRMFKDCSAL
-747 TTIYASDKFVTTACK
+747 TTIYASDKFVTTACE
-762 EDRNMFTSC
+762 EDENMFAEC
-771 DNLVGAVTYNE
+771 ANLVGAIPYDE
-782 NKVGK
+782 NKMGK
-787 EMANYTTGYFTD
+787 EMAN
-799 KASKVA
+799 
-805 ESYAVFDEATNTLTF
+805 
-820 KHDTKKPYGAFA
+820 
-832 LNEGKNAPGWYKP
+832 
-845 DGNRDNANII
+845 
-855 KKVVFDASFANARP
+855 
-869 TSCYEWFYRCGYLTD
+869 C
-884 IEGIE
+884 
-889 YLNTEN
+889 
-895 VTNMSEM
+895 
-902 FSNCWALTTL
+902 
-912 DLSNFDTKNVT
+912 
-923 NMSYMFSNC
+923 
-932 FALTTL
+932 
-938 NVSNFDTQNVTDMS
+938 
-952 NMFGSCYELT
+952 
-962 TLDVSNFDTQNV
+962 
-974 TNMGGM
+974 
-980 FRGCGA
+980 
-986 LKTLDVSHFDTQ
+986 
-998 NVTNMSEMFMGCSAL
+998 
-1013 TTLDISSFD
+1013 
-1022 TKNVTD
+1022 
-1028 MSNMFWGC
+1028 
-1036 AALTTLDVSNFDTQ
+1036 
-1050 NVTNMSWMFSYDT
+1050 
-1063 ALTTIYASD
+1063 
-1072 KFVTTAC
+1072 
-1079 KEDRNMFTS
+1079 
-1088 CDNLVGAV
+1088 
-1096 PYNENKVGKE
+1096 
-1106 MANYTTGYFTD
+1106 TTGYFTD

>member
-35 YAVFDE
+35 YAVFDK

-50 DTNKPTGAFALNEGD
+50 DTNKPTGAFALNEGY

-80 NTIEKVVFDASF
+80 NTIEKVVFDTSF

-234 TTGYFTDIASKIAES
+234 TTGYFTDIASKVVES
-249 YAVFDKA
+249 YAVFDEA
-256 TNTLTFKHDTK
+256 TNTLTFKHDTN
-267 KPDGAFALNEGDN
+267 KPYGAFALNEGDN
-280 APGWYKSNDDGSN
+280 APGWYKPDDDRDN
-293 ANIIKKVVFDASFA
+293 TNIIKKVIFDASFA
-307 NARPTNCH
+307 NARPTSCYN
-315 LWFYG
+315 WFFG
-320 CKNLTTIEGIEY
+320 CRYLTTIEGIEY
-332 LNTENVTSMS
+332 LNTENVTNMGW
-342 LMFSGCSA
+342 MFSNCEA
-350 LTTLNLS
+350 LTILDVS
-357 NFDTQSVTNMTGMF
+357 KFDTKNVTDISFMF
-371 SDCRALTT
+371 NDCSALTT
-379 LDVSNFN
+379 LDVS
-386 TQNVTDMSF
+386 
-395 MFFNCSAIT
+395 
-404 TLDIA
+404 

-418 MSFMFCS
+418 MSGMFCDCS
-425 DPALTTI
+425 ALTTLDIANFDTKNVTNMRGMFYGCRALTTLDVSKFDTKNVTDMNYMFYQCSVLTTLDVSNFDTQNVTDMSNMFNQCSALTTLDVSNFDTQNVTNMSWMFSNNFALTTLDLSNFDTQNVTNMGWMFCNCPALTTI

-443 KEDRNMF
+443 EEAENMF
-450 TSCDNLVGAV
+450 AECVNLVGAV

-466 VGKEM
+466 LGKEM

-493 DEATNTLTFKHD
+493 DESTNTLTFKHD
-505 TQKPY
+505 TNKPY
-510 GAFALNEVE
+510 GAFALNEIE

-548 ARPTSCCEWFNGCT
+548 ARPTSCYKWFYGCT

-579 DMSGM
+579 
-584 FWGCAALT
+584 
-592 TLDVSHFDTQNVTN
+592 N
-606 MSYMFSDCS
+606 MGWMFSDCE
-615 ALTTLDVSNFNTQN
+615 ALTILDV
-629 VTNMYYMFSNCS
+629 
-641 ALTTL
+641 
-646 DVSNFNT
+646 
-653 QNVTDM
+653 
-659 SGMFSDCRALTT
+659 
-671 LDVSNFNTQ
+671 
-680 NVTDMSYMFF
+680 
-690 NCSAITT
+690 
-697 LDIANFDTKNV
+697 
-708 TDMSYMFYNCSALK
+708 
-722 TLDVSNF
+722 
-729 DTQNVTDMSWM
+729 
-740 FYNNSAL
+740 
-747 TTIYASDKFVTTACK
+747 
-762 EDRNMFTSC
+762 
-771 DNLVGAVTYNE
+771 
-782 NKVGK
+782 
-787 EMANYTTGYFTD
+787 
-799 KASKVA
+799 
-805 ESYAVFDEATNTLTF
+805 
-820 KHDTKKPYGAFA
+820 
-832 LNEGKNAPGWYKP
+832 
-845 DGNRDNANII
+845 
-855 KKVVFDASFANARP
+855 
-869 TSCYEWFYRCGYLTD
+869 
-884 IEGIE
+884 
-889 YLNTEN
+889 
-895 VTNMSEM
+895 
-902 FSNCWALTTL
+902 
-912 DLSNFDTKNVT
+912 SNFDTKNVT
-923 NMSYMFSNC
+923 NMRYMFSIC
-932 FALTTL
+932 F
-938 NVSNFDTQNVTDMS
+938 
-952 NMFGSCYELT
+952 
-962 TLDVSNFDTQNV
+962 
-974 TNMGGM
+974 
-980 FRGCGA
+980 
-986 LKTLDVSHFDTQ
+986 
-998 NVTNMSEMFMGCSAL
+998 
-1013 TTLDISSFD
+1013 
-1022 TKNVTD
+1022 
-1028 MSNMFWGC
+1028 
-1036 AALTTLDVSNFDTQ
+1036 ALTTLDVSNFDTQ
-1050 NVTNMSWMFSYDT
+1050 NVTNMSNMFSDCSALTTLDLSNFDTKNVTDMSWMFSFDT
-1063 ALTTIYASD
+1063 ALITIYASD

-1079 KEDRNMFTS
+1079 EKGQNMFKDCT
-1088 CDNLVGAV
+1088 NLVGAV
-1096 PYNENKVGKE
+1096 PYDENKRGKE
-1106 MANYTTGYFTD
+1106 MANCTTGYFTD

>member
-9 IARLLLAILMCLPI
+9 IARLVLAILMCLPI
-23 CGSHAFAQEAES
+23 YGSHAFAQEAES
-35 YAVFDE
+35 YAVFDK

-225 KIGKEMANY
+225 KINKEMANY
-234 TTGYFTDIASKIAES
+234 TTGYFTDIASKVVES
-249 YAVFDKA
+249 YAVFDEA
-256 TNTLTFKHDTK
+256 TNTLTFKHDTN
-267 KPDGAFALNEGDN
+267 KPDGAFALNEGEN
-280 APGWYKSNDDGSN
+280 LPGWYKFDDNNHSHN
-293 ANIIKKVVFDASFA
+293 ANIIKKVIFDASFA
-307 NARPTNCH
+307 NARPTSCYK
-315 LWFYG
+315 WFCG
-320 CKNLTTIEGIEY
+320 CQDLTNIEGIEY
-332 LNTENVTSMS
+332 LNTENVTNMDGMFQNCKS
-342 LMFSGCSA
+342 LTTLDLSRFDTKNVTDMRGMFYACSA
-350 LTTLNLS
+350 LTTLDLSRFDTKNVTNISHIFHGCRALTTLDISNFNTQNVTDMSGIFWDCAALTTLDVSHFDTQNVTNMDGMFCNCYALTTLDVS
-357 NFDTQSVTNMTGMF
+357 NFDTKNVTNMNGMF
-371 SDCRALTT
+371 SSCYALNTLDIASFDTQNVTDMSGMFNGCRALTT
-379 LDVSNFN
+379 LDVSNFD
-386 TQNVTDMSF
+386 TQNVTNMGY
-395 MFFNCSAIT
+395 MFCSCYKLT
-404 TLDIA
+404 TLDVSN
-409 KFDTKNVTD
+409 FDTKNVTD
-418 MSFMFCS
+418 MSWMFS
-425 DPALTTI
+425 FDPALTTI

-443 KEDRNMF
+443 EEAENMF
-450 TSCDNLVGAV
+450 AECVNLVGAV

-466 VGKEM
+466 LGKEM

-505 TQKPY
+505 TNKPA
-510 GAFALNEVE
+510 GAFALNEIE

-584 FWGCAALT
+584 FWGCRALT

-606 MSYMFSDCS
+606 MSYMLSDCS
-615 ALTTLDVSNFNTQN
+615 ALTTLDVSHLDTQN
-629 VTNMYYMFSNCS
+629 VTNMYYMFSGCS

-659 SGMFSDCRALTT
+659 SGMFSDCSALTT
-671 LDVSNFNTQ
+671 LDVSNLNTQ

-690 NCSAITT
+690 YCSDITT

-708 TDMSYMFYNCSALK
+708 TDMSYMFNDCSALK

-740 FYNNSAL
+740 FYDCKAL
-747 TTIYASDKFVTTACK
+747 TTIYASDKFVTTACEK
-762 EDRNMFTSC
+762 DKNMFADCT
-771 DNLVGAVTYNE
+771 
-782 NKVGK
+782 
-787 EMANYTTGYFTD
+787 
-799 KASKVA
+799 
-805 ESYAVFDEATNTLTF
+805 
-820 KHDTKKPYGAFA
+820 
-832 LNEGKNAPGWYKP
+832 
-845 DGNRDNANII
+845 
-855 KKVVFDASFANARP
+855 
-869 TSCYEWFYRCGYLTD
+869 
-884 IEGIE
+884 
-889 YLNTEN
+889 
-895 VTNMSEM
+895 
-902 FSNCWALTTL
+902 
-912 DLSNFDTKNVT
+912 
-923 NMSYMFSNC
+923 
-932 FALTTL
+932 
-938 NVSNFDTQNVTDMS
+938 
-952 NMFGSCYELT
+952 
-962 TLDVSNFDTQNV
+962 
-974 TNMGGM
+974 
-980 FRGCGA
+980 
-986 LKTLDVSHFDTQ
+986 
-998 NVTNMSEMFMGCSAL
+998 
-1013 TTLDISSFD
+1013 
-1022 TKNVTD
+1022 
-1028 MSNMFWGC
+1028 
-1036 AALTTLDVSNFDTQ
+1036 
-1050 NVTNMSWMFSYDT
+1050 
-1063 ALTTIYASD
+1063 
-1072 KFVTTAC
+1072 
-1079 KEDRNMFTS
+1079 
-1088 CDNLVGAV
+1088 NLVGAV
-1096 PYNENKVGKE
+1096 PYDENKVGKE

>member
-23 CGSHAFAQEAES
+23 YGSHAFAQEAES

-50 DTNKPTGAFALNEGD
+50 DTNKPAGAFALNEGD
-65 NAPGWYKSNGYVSNA
+65 NAPGWYKPNN
-80 NTIEKVVFDASF
+80 
-92 ANARP
+92 
-97 TSCCKWFFG
+97 
-106 CTDLT
+106 
-111 TIEGIEY
+111 
-118 LNTENVTEMSG
+118 
-129 MFCGCKALTML
+129 
-140 DVSKFDTKNVQSM
+140 
-153 SSMFWGCHALTTLD
+153 
-167 ISNFDTQNVTEMS
+167 
-180 GMFDG
+180 
-185 CSALTTI
+185 
-192 YASDKFVTTAC
+192 
-203 KYDYNMFKGCTNL
+203 
-216 VGAVPYDEY
+216 
-225 KIGKEMANY
+225 
-234 TTGYFTDIASKIAES
+234 
-249 YAVFDKA
+249 
-256 TNTLTFKHDTK
+256 
-267 KPDGAFALNEGDN
+267 
-280 APGWYKSNDDGSN
+280 DGSN

-307 NARPTNCH
+307 NARPTSCYK
-315 LWFYG
+315 WFYD
-320 CKNLTTIEGIEY
+320 CTNLTTIEGIEY
-332 LNTENVTSMS
+332 LNTENVTNMGW
-342 LMFSGCSA
+342 MFSNCEA
-350 LTTLNLS
+350 LTILDVS
-357 NFDTQSVTNMTGMF
+357 NFDTKNVTNMRYMF
-371 SDCRALTT
+371 SICFALTT
-379 LDVSNFN
+379 LDVSNFD
-386 TQNVTDMSF
+386 TQNVTNMSN
-395 MFFNCSAIT
+395 MFSDCSALT
-404 TLDIA
+404 TLDLSN
-409 KFDTKNVTD
+409 FDTKNVTD
-418 MSFMFCS
+418 MSWMFS
-425 DPALTTI
+425 FDTALITI

-443 KEDRNMF
+443 EKDEDMFKE
-450 TSCDNLVGAV
+450 CANLVGAV
-460 PYDENK
+460 PYDKNK

-606 MSYMFSDCS
+606 MSYMLSDCS

-641 ALTTL
+641 
-646 DVSNFNT
+646 
-653 QNVTDM
+653 
-659 SGMFSDCRALTT
+659 ALTT

-771 DNLVGAVTYNE
+771 TNLVGAVSYDE

-787 EMANYTTGYFTD
+787 EMANYTTGYFT
-799 KASKVA
+799 
-805 ESYAVFDEATNTLTF
+805 
-820 KHDTKKPYGAFA
+820 
-832 LNEGKNAPGWYKP
+832 YK
-845 DGNRDNANII
+845 
-855 KKVVFDASFANARP
+855 
-869 TSCYEWFYRCGYLTD
+869 T
-884 IEGIE
+884 
-889 YLNTEN
+889 
-895 VTNMSEM
+895 
-902 FSNCWALTTL
+902 
-912 DLSNFDTKNVT
+912 
-923 NMSYMFSNC
+923 
-932 FALTTL
+932 
-938 NVSNFDTQNVTDMS
+938 
-952 NMFGSCYELT
+952 
-962 TLDVSNFDTQNV
+962 
-974 TNMGGM
+974 
-980 FRGCGA
+980 
-986 LKTLDVSHFDTQ
+986 
-998 NVTNMSEMFMGCSAL
+998 
-1013 TTLDISSFD
+1013 
-1022 TKNVTD
+1022 
-1028 MSNMFWGC
+1028 
-1036 AALTTLDVSNFDTQ
+1036 
-1050 NVTNMSWMFSYDT
+1050 
-1063 ALTTIYASD
+1063 
-1072 KFVTTAC
+1072 
-1079 KEDRNMFTS
+1079 
-1088 CDNLVGAV
+1088 
-1096 PYNENKVGKE
+1096 
-1106 MANYTTGYFTD
+1106 
-1117 KAATGIDAPTV
+1117 ATGIDAPTV
-1128 SDDTAA
+1128 SSDTAA